1 MPERKN
7 TLSRLLPM
15 GMALVASCLQPCSIS
30 YAADVQGQEPDN
42 QLGAPLKTEQPVSDS
57 TPITKPVLNGQVSR
71 VQQRTGEDPNLSGHL
86 PGSAESA
93 TIPAKMDLHDAR
105 ALDQADIQKAL
116 SRLGLG
122 TGLSLI
128 IGGGQTSFINLRAQ
142 RASMSSDDYRKLD
155 YGVIG
160 LESVVQLDGSGPV
173 VTNCFPTCPATIAGI
188 RPGDRI
194 VKAGDYAFKRGDGQ
208 RVLWQKVGG
217 KADTPID
224 ITVLRDGE
232 LITFHLMRMNIED
245 IEDERIR
252 RTFEA
257 LLSAL
262 GPAQ

>member
-1 MPERKN
+1 
-7 TLSRLLPM
+7 
-15 GMALVASCLQPCSIS
+15 
-30 YAADVQGQEPDN
+30 
-42 QLGAPLKTEQPVSDS
+42 
-57 TPITKPVLNGQVSR
+57 
-71 VQQRTGEDPNLSGHL
+71 
-86 PGSAESA
+86 
-93 TIPAKMDLHDAR
+93 
-105 ALDQADIQKAL
+105 
-116 SRLGLG
+116 
-122 TGLSLI
+122 
-128 IGGGQTSFINLRAQ
+128 
-142 RASMSSDDYRKLD
+142 MSSDDYRKLD